1 METLYSTLLLGIIAG
16 INAALKAKWL
26 TNNSEHSADEF
37 YNPLIIDRTQ
47 GKWINHFSN
56 SLFRT
61 FKSLHSS
68 LYWSTGR

>member
-47 GKWINHFSN
+47 GKFSN

-61 FKSLHSS
+61 FKFLHSS